1 MLSAQDALQSR
12 WKQTIR
18 TVSLFGKKPLSNSQ
32 IFQKNNVILANLMGK
47 WNRNKS
53 KKRRWQKNHLINKY
67 GNFCALCRISFN
79 SMKEITFDHI
89 IPMSRGGVNELENLQ
104 LVHLHCNHAKADM
117 LPEEFE
123 IFQKGGKLVE

>member
-1 MLSAQDALQSR
+1 
-12 WKQTIR
+12 
-18 TVSLFGKKPLSNSQ
+18 
-32 IFQKNNVILANLMGK
+32 MGK

-53 KKRRWQKNHLINKY
+53 KKRQWQKNHLINKY
-67 GNFCALCRISFN
+67 GNLCALCKIPFN

-89 IPMSRGGVNELENLQ
+89 IPMSRGGIDELDNLQ